1 MLLLIRVDDI
11 RTSWLLLPTSAD
23 DEKVPFFF
31 PVWFVDLGVKNV
43 RREVVAPRSV
53 MVDGLLLQRRAEETV
68 DLVAAAWSIML
79 RSK

>member
-23 DEKVPFFF
+23 DEKVPFF

-43 RREVVAPRSV
+43 RRAVVAPRSV